1 MKDSNEQPATLARR
15 SVQPDGSTAAKVE
28 TNSTGSMLKISVGAQ
43 EVWLTRDEALAVC
56 DALPSAINH
65 MPVKI

>member
-1 MKDSNEQPATLARR
+1 MNSLEQSESVNRR
-15 SVQPDGSTAAKVE
+15 SPASGGSTAAIVE
-28 TNSTGSMLKISVGAQ
+28 TNFTGSMLKISVGSQ

>member
-1 MKDSNEQPATLARR
+1 MKPSRKTESANRR
-15 SVQPDGSTAAKVE
+15 SPAYGGSTAAIVE
-28 TNSTGSMLKISVGAQ
+28 TNFTGSMLKISVGAQ

-56 DALPSAINH
+56 DALPTAINH

>member
-1 MKDSNEQPATLARR
+1 MDSQQPATVA
-15 SVQPDGSTAAKVE
+15 TAARVE
-28 TNSTGSMLKISVGAQ
+28 TNFTGSMLKIAVGSQ

-56 DALPSAINH
+56 NALPSAINH